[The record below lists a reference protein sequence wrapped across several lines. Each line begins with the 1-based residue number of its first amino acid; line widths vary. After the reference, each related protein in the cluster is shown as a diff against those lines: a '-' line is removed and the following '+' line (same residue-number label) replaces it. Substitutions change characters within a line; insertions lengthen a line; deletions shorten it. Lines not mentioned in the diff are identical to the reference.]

1 MAKVRL
7 TKNELKAQKE
17 ALERYERY
25 LPTLE
30 LKKAQLILEIRKL
43 RKEIAAL
50 KKEKEQARQQIR
62 SWVDLFAE
70 DIDISAWISLD
81 KIETKTDNIAG
92 IDIEVFDKVIF
103 DEKDVDYFTTP
114 LWVDQGIVEV
124 KKQIVRQVKI
134 MLLERQIKLLDDEL
148 RTTIQRINLF
158 EKVKI
163 PEARE
168 NIRIIQIYLG
178 DQRTA
183 EVVRGKIAKDKIQK
197 KKERARA

>member
-30 LKKAQLILEIRKL
+30 LKKTQLILEIRKL
-43 RKEIAAL
+43 RKDIAEL
-50 KKEKEQARQQIR
+50 KKAMEQARQQIR
-62 SWVDLFAE
+62 SWVELFAE

-92 IDIEVFDKVIF
+92 IDIEVFDKVVF
-103 DEKDVDYFTTP
+103 DEKDYDYFTTP

-124 KKQIVRQVKI
+124 KKQIERQVKI
-134 MLLERQIKLLDDEL
+134 ILLERQIKLLDDEL